1 MDPLDRPLFL
11 VGTGRCGS
19 TVLHEML
26 AHHQQLS
33 YLTHA
38 LDRHP
43 EDLRRNARLMGL
55 REHAVLRR
63 VLNWRVEPSEAWDF
77 WDSLVP
83 GFSEPCRDLVATD
96 AGPRVVRRVRAT
108 LPRTMRRDRNRLLVK
123 FTGWPR
129 LGWIL
134 ACFPDARVV
143 HVVRDARAV
152 TNSMLNVD
160 WWQGWHGPH
169 RWSFGPLEPEE
180 SILWERARQDFA
192 ALGCLQWNRLVRAW
206 HSAVERLDPV
216 GRGQV
221 LEVRYDALCKDRDAT
236 IRSILDFADLP
247 WTTSFGAQ
255 VARYTLESRD
265 DKWERDL
272 SVASQEAMHSVLE
285 ATRWSELYPM
295 SPVVGATAERDEA
308 RRPASSSR

>member
-19 TVLHEML
+19 TVLHEIL
-26 AHHQQLS
+26 AHHEQLS
-33 YLTHA
+33 YLTHS

-43 EDLRRNARLMGL
+43 GRPQRNARLMGL

-63 VLNWRVEPSEAWDF
+63 FLNWRVEPSEAWDF

-83 GFSEPCRDLVATD
+83 GFSEPCRDLVASD
-96 AGPRVVRRVRAT
+96 AGPRVQRRVRTT
-108 LPRTMRRDRNRLLVK
+108 LPETMRGEHDRLLVK

-169 RWSFGPLEPEE
+169 RWSFGPLEPAE
-180 SILWERARQDFA
+180 SMLWESARHDFA

-206 HSAVERLDPV
+206 HSAVERLDAA

-221 LEVRYDALCKDRDAT
+221 LEVRYDALCNDRDAT

-247 WTTSFGAQ
+247 WTPAFGAHL
-255 VARYTLESRD
+255 VRYELESRD
-265 DKWERDL
+265 DKWQRDL
-272 SVASQEAMHSVLE
+272 SPASQEAMQRVLE
-285 ATRWSELYPM
+285 ATRWRELYPA
-295 SPVVGATAERDEA
+295 SSGAPVGVRRDA
-308 RRPASSSR
+308 GPRPARSSR

>member
-19 TVLHEML
+19 TVLHEIL
-26 AHHQQLS
+26 AHHEQLS
-33 YLTHA
+33 YLTHSLDLPGA
-38 LDRHP
+38 LP
-43 EDLRRNARLMGL
+43 TRNARLMGL

-63 VLNWRVEPSEAWDF
+63 FLNWRVEPSEAWHF
-77 WDSLVP
+77 WDGLVP
-83 GFSEPCRDLVATD
+83 GFSEPCRDLVASD
-96 AGPRVVRRVRAT
+96 AGPRIQRRVRAT
-108 LPRTMRRDRNRLLVK
+108 LPRTMRRDRDRLLVK

-169 RWSFGPLEPEE
+169 RWSFGPLSPEE
-180 SILWERARQDFA
+180 SDLWEQTHQDFA

-206 HSAVERLDPV
+206 HTAVEGLDV
-216 GRGQV
+216 AQREQV
-221 LEVRYDALCKDRDAT
+221 LEVRYDTLCDDRDAT
-236 IRSILDFADLP
+236 IHRILDFAGLP
-247 WTTSFGAQ
+247 WSPAFRSH
-255 VARYTLESRD
+255 VARYALDSRD
-265 DKWERDL
+265 DKWQRDL
-272 SVASQEAMHSVLE
+272 SAASQEAMQLVLE
-285 ATRWSELYPM
+285 ATRWREIYPT
-295 SPVVGATAERDEA
+295 SAPASVAEAVAETP
-308 RRPASSSR
+308 RPASRSR